1 MKKIVLSDVYDLLLD
16 VRMVNSESEFS
27 EYWLGKSE
35 SYLRSIRFKNS
46 TPSVGSIAICASKLQ
61 YYGNLL
67 SSLDGREAI
76 GERFIKLSRE
86 CHRYVNERV
95 GKRAKNF

>member
-1 MKKIVLSDVYDLLLD
+1 MVKKIMLDSVLELLLEKG
-16 VRMVNSESEFS
+16 MVKNESEFS
-27 EYWLGKSE
+27 SYWLGKSE
-35 SYLRSIRFKNS
+35 SYLRSIRFKK
-46 TPSVGSIAICASKLQ
+46 THPSVGAIAICASKLQ

-76 GERFIKLSRE
+76 GERFLKLSKE

-95 GKRAKNF
+95 GKRAKN